1 MKICRDFLLSFNR
14 EVFDLLNIDGR
25 DKRPIYQQII
35 DKVVLLVGTGVWEE
49 GEKLPSIRSLAQDLG
64 VNANTVAR
72 AYTELE
78 YRGIIVTVPKS
89 GTFVAKVDLATEVE
103 ADARKEIENVF
114 NKYISL
120 GISKEKLEGIS
131 MEVLKHA

>member
-1 MKICRDFLLSFNR
+1 M
-14 EVFDLLNIDGR
+14 LNIDGR

-35 DKVVLLVGTGVWEE
+35 DKVVLLVGTGIWEE

-78 YRGIIVTVPKS
+78 YKGIIVTVPKS
-89 GTFVAKVDLATEVE
+89 GAFVAKVDLATEVE
-103 ADARKEIENVF
+103 SDARKEIDNIF
-114 NKYISL
+114 NKYLSL
-120 GISKEKLEGIS
+120 GLTKEKLENIS